1 MHFVTVSREVGAERS
16 GEDAAPADQR
26 IASNAD
32 TERARCHMVLEK
44 PN

>member
-1 MHFVTVSREVGAERS
+1 MHFVTASREVGAERS

-26 IASNAD
+26 VASNAD
-32 TERARCHMVLEK
+32 AERARCNLVLEK